1 MNNGIEKNIEGAGV
15 GSFALVPCTTII
27 TDLACDVY
35 NQGGSFDF
43 VLSEEEKPKTVGEII
58 QCKNSE
64 NGICGES
71 AACEKCEIRK
81 GIGLVLENN
90 KKRSISIVKELARG
104 KTALL
109 DVDIVP
115 IGDISEGKVFITV
128 TERDSTYMKI
138 FLEDRENYLY
148 EDFFYSNLDKL
159 NLLIWSC
166 DLNGNMRNMSSSLME
181 LLGITK
187 EEMISGK
194 WKESTSID
202 FSKISA
208 MILNENGSYEVE
220 TKIIDFEGDAR
231 WLLVRISEHTDHEG
245 RVDGY
250 IGKCTDITALK
261 MHQLKID
268 EKIREAEVIK
278 KNTDEFI
285 AKLSHEVRTPLNGIL
300 GMSELLI
307 RTQLDS
313 EQEEDVTIIKSSALN
328 MLRLVNDM
336 LDMTRIESGK
346 ISLVTTKFNIEQV
359 IRDIIKTMEGQAKVK
374 GLKLVSEFELK
385 NRDVVIGDPDRI
397 RQVLSNLVFNAIKFT
412 NPGGQISVR
421 VSNSRNKMM
430 EAGMYTYHFE
440 VEDTGIGI
448 PKDEVPKLFKNYSQL
463 TTSLQG
469 NNSGLGLGLAISKG
483 LVELMGGEIW
493 VKSKVGKGA
502 CFVFELP
509 LMCSKVQDDTNEEQP
524 ERIIEA
530 GMKALVAE
538 DNEMNRFVI
547 EKLLEGLKYEVEVV
561 ENGYE
566 ALKAFREKSFD
577 IVFMD
582 IQMPIMDGI
591 ETTKKIREMEKG
603 TEHIPIIAVT
613 AFAIKGDREKF
624 IEVGMDGYIS
634 KPISLV
640 DLKEEIHRVNHL
652 LHKDLESSHFLTGEK
667 TGEKRGDEISESAS
681 AELANQA
688 ISDLLIGLSAALESE
703 NEFASE
709 SIVLQLK
716 EMASDLKNTELK
728 DKLLKIAMSYRAG
741 NYSKAI
747 DYLK

>member
-1 MNNGIEKNIEGAGV
+1 MKSEIEKSAEGV
-15 GSFALVPCTTII
+15 GEFALVPCTTII
-27 TDLACDVY
+27 ADINGNIYEQSADCMVVY
-35 NQGGSFDF
+35 DKDKIRKRDKIGQ
-43 VLSEEEKPKTVGEII
+43 II
-58 QCKNSE
+58 KCKNSE

-71 AACEKCEIRK
+71 PTCEKCEIRK
-81 GIGLVLENN
+81 GIGLVLESK
-90 KKRSISIVKELARG
+90 KKRSISIVKELIQG
-104 KTALL
+104 KSALL

-115 IGDISEGKVFITV
+115 FGSTAGGKVFITIA
-128 TERDSTYMKI
+128 ERDSTYMKI
-138 FLEDRENYLY
+138 FLEDRENYQY

-166 DLNGNMRNMSSSLME
+166 DLNGKMRNMSSSLLE

-187 EEMISGK
+187 EEMVQGK
-194 WKESTSID
+194 WKESISID
-202 FSKISA
+202 FSKISSV
-208 MILNENGSYEVE
+208 ILSQNGSYEVE
-220 TKIIDFEGDAR
+220 TKIIDFDGEPR

-250 IGKCTDITALK
+250 IGKCTDITTLK

-268 EKIREAEVIK
+268 EKIRESEIIK

-285 AKLSHEVRTPLNGIL
+285 AKLSHEVRTPLNGIM

-307 RTQLDS
+307 RTHLNT

-346 ISLVTTKFNIEQV
+346 ISLVTTKFNIELA
-359 IRDIIKTMEGQAKVK
+359 IKDIVKSLEGQAKQK
-374 GLKLVSEFELK
+374 GLNLISEFDLK
-385 NRDVVIGDPDRI
+385 GRDVVIGDPDRI
-397 RQVLSNLVFNAIKFT
+397 RQVISNLVFNAIKFT
-412 NPGGQISVR
+412 HPGGRITVR
-421 VSNSRNKMM
+421 LSNSRNKLM

-448 PKDEVPKLFKNYSQL
+448 PKDDVPRLFKNYSQL
-463 TTSLQG
+463 STSIQG

-483 LVELMGGEIW
+483 LVEIMGGEIW

-509 LMCSKVQDDTNEEQP
+509 LMCSKALDETMEEQP

-561 ENGYE
+561 ENGYV
-566 ALKAFREKSFD
+566 ALKAFREKSYD

-582 IQMPIMDGI
+582 VQMPIMDGI

-603 TEHIPIIAVT
+603 QEHIPIIAVT

-624 IEVGMDGYIS
+624 IEAGMDGYIS

-652 LHKDLESSHFLTGEK
+652 LHKDRENLLLEAEVGIEQNY
-667 TGEKRGDEISESAS
+667 EEERPESAS
-681 AELANQA
+681 AELTNQA
-688 ISDLLIGLSAALESE
+688 VSDLLIGLSAALESE
-703 NEFASE
+703 NEFAAE

-716 EMASDLKNTELK
+716 EMASDLKNAELK